1 MEGMMQ
7 KKYLL
12 TLAVLSFI
20 LSRPAASPHV
30 FVLNKDALVQVSL
43 PVYPTQNALQ
53 ESGDLDGD
61 GSNERLVLLD
71 NRLEIIYRNETAW
84 QSPSSWQVTQAG
96 IADLN
101 ADGRLE
107 AVLLLWRPFRPWPV
121 DRWLPHG
128 NRIANFH
135 DADGLSCHIIL
146 VGWKDR
152 EYREIW
158 AGSPLAEPVTSFSV
172 ADLDGD
178 KVEELIT
185 LQGSYSRPRT
195 TSAHALQVWDWNGF
209 GFSSVSSLQGNYE
222 IIVPVQ
228 DQFDRVMIL
237 VP

>member
-1 MEGMMQ
+1 MMH
-7 KKYLL
+7 KYCLL
-12 TLAVLSFI
+12 TITVLGFL
-20 LSRPAASPHV
+20 LSSPAALPRALFLQGDV
-30 FVLNKDALVQVSL
+30 LVQQL
-43 PVYPTQNALQ
+43 PPLHLTQIGLPNA
-53 ESGDLDGD
+53 GDLDGD
-61 GSNERLVLLD
+61 GSNERLDLLD
-71 NRLEIIYRNETAW
+71 NRLEIISRNETAW

-128 NRIANFH
+128 NHIASFH
-135 DADGLSCHIIL
+135 DADGLSSHIIL
-146 VGWKDR
+146 VGWKDH

-158 AGSPLAEPVTSFSV
+158 AGSPLAEPVAIFST

-178 KVEELIT
+178 GLQELIT
-185 LQGSYSRPRT
+185 LQGSYSRPR
-195 TSAHALQVWDWNGF
+195 SALSDVLQVWEWNGF

-228 DQFDRVMIL
+228 DPFDRVIIL